1 MIEDAKVVGN
11 WGGSLAV
18 RINRL
23 NASRISGI
31 SEGDKVELYY
41 KKGQI
46 IIKKSKE
53 ATK

>member
-1 MIEDAKVVGN
+1 MTADRKVIGN
-11 WGGSLAV
+11 WGGSVAV
-18 RINRL
+18 RINGL
-23 NASRISGI
+23 NASIVSGI